1 MNHNDESHKQKI
13 AGKNIK
19 AKKNNKKPI
28 SMPKGD
34 LQCVVNDGSLL
45 EYVVHTH

>member
-1 MNHNDESHKQKI
+1 MNHTNKNC
-13 AGKNIK
+13 GKK
-19 AKKNNKKPI
+19 YQSQKKPI

-34 LQCVVNDGSLL
+34 LQCVINDGSLL